1 MTPTRIGR
9 GAPPG
14 ARVRSTVEHER
25 LIDGLEVAGLGKGLA
40 TAAGELARPPVFVLP
55 NATVAQ
61 AARAIRDAR
70 ASAALIHGD
79 PPGIVTDS
87 DLRSRV
93 LASGRGPETPVAA
106 VMSRP
111 LRTLAATTPLT
122 GVLLLMVEEDIHHVA
137 LTHEGEIVGVLS
149 ERDLLRRQLRSPAV
163 LLARIRD
170 AEPDDALDGYVLE
183 LASIVDAL
191 FAEGLETLAVA
202 RVIASLNDALARRL
216 LHLAEAE
223 LGPPPCPYAWLVLGS
238 QARMEQLLMSDQ
250 DNALVYAEPSPQA
263 EAYFSALAERVVG
276 GLVRAGFPPCPGG
289 CMATNW
295 RRSVSEWQEIFR
307 GWIRTPEP
315 QALLGAEEFLDFRPI
330 YGEASCEPLDE
341 VLLSG
346 GRRPT
351 FLVQLARPA
360 VGFRPPLGVF
370 GRIRAEDDKVDLK
383 LGGIAAI
390 VLLARLYALEA
401 GSGARSTIERL
412 DAAAERGTLTRTG
425 AETLADAFR
434 LLMRFRL
441 RGQLRSLAA
450 GRTPD
455 NRVSLDDISPLER
468 RRLRDALREIVP
480 LQRSTELRW
489 RTDVMS

>member
-1 MTPTRIGR
+1 
-9 GAPPG
+9 
-14 ARVRSTVEHER
+14 
-25 LIDGLEVAGLGKGLA
+25 
-40 TAAGELARPPVFVLP
+40 
-55 NATVAQ
+55 
-61 AARAIRDAR
+61 
-70 ASAALIHGD
+70 
-79 PPGIVTDS
+79 
-87 DLRSRV
+87 
-93 LASGRGPETPVAA
+93 
-106 VMSRP
+106 
-111 LRTLAATTPLT
+111 
-122 GVLLLMVEEDIHHVA
+122 
-137 LTHEGEIVGVLS
+137 
-149 ERDLLRRQLRSPAV
+149 
-163 LLARIRD
+163 
-170 AEPDDALDGYVLE
+170 
-183 LASIVDAL
+183 
-191 FAEGLETLAVA
+191 
-202 RVIASLNDALARRL
+202 
-216 LHLAEAE
+216 
-223 LGPPPCPYAWLVLGS
+223 
-238 QARMEQLLMSDQ
+238 MSDQ
-250 DNALVYAEPSPQA
+250 DNALVYAEPSREA
-263 EAYFSALAERVVG
+263 EAYFSTLAERVVG
-276 GLVRAGFPPCPGG
+276 DLSRAGFPPCPGG
-289 CMATNW
+289 CTATNW
-295 RRSVSEWQEIFR
+295 RRSVSDWQQLFR

-315 QALLGAEEFLDFRPI
+315 QALLEAEEFLDFRPI

-360 VGFRPPLGVF
+360 VSFRPPLGLF
-370 GRIRAEDDKVDLK
+370 GRIRAEDDQVDLK